1 MDVLS
6 AKGGGTSGNMMSR
19 RDFMVGAAT
28 MAVGKPGVIPAE
40 DEISAWQRDTEL
52 VSATTYSQYMADGDT
67 RGLVALERLE
77 AAAEKVLREAREAA
91 VHDVPAVWSV
101 YNMGYVVKTRE
112 SLFAI
117 DLVHRRDAEF
127 APMLDFALVTHN
139 HRDHWRSGFYR
150 AMDGAGKTVVSN
162 FLDNFGVRNWRRD
175 GGYTRARKVFK
186 FKDVEVRTSLVDH
199 NDYLVDFTT
208 AFEVKVGEWT
218 LFHTGDAGL
227 GTEHKLET
235 AWGRPDLWL
244 FFPGCGIDVKKAVG
258 KVAAKRVVFGH
269 LWELGHR
276 HGHKGRLDEP
286 LIRPRLVQAREAGCN
301 DVSLAF
307 WGDRI
312 A

>member
-1 MDVLS
+1 MNALS
-6 AKGGGTSGNMMSR
+6 TNGGVVRGGMMSR

-52 VSATTYSQYMADGDT
+52 VSAATYTQYMADGDT

-77 AAAEKVLREAREAA
+77 AAAEKVMREAREAA

-117 DLVHRRDAEF
+117 DLVHRRDSEF

-175 GGYTRARKVFK
+175 GGYTRAVKTFK
-186 FKDVEVRTSLVDH
+186 IKDVEIQKEPF
-199 NDYLVDFTT
+199 NKT
-208 AFEVKVGEWT
+208 AT
-218 LFHTGDAGL
+218 
-227 GTEHKLET
+227 HKIRRFLYE
-235 AWGRPDLWL
+235 
-244 FFPGCGIDVKKAVG
+244 KK
-258 KVAAKRVVFGH
+258 
-269 LWELGHR
+269 
-276 HGHKGRLDEP
+276 
-286 LIRPRLVQAREAGCN
+286 Q
-301 DVSLAF
+301 
-307 WGDRI
+307 
-312 A
+312 

>member
-1 MDVLS
+1 MDILS
-6 AKGGGTSGNMMSR
+6 TKGCGANGGMMSR

-28 MAVGKPGVIPAE
+28 MAAAKPGIVAE
-40 DEISAWQRDTEL
+40 GDEISVWQRDTEI
-52 VSATTYSQYMADGDT
+52 VSAPTYAQYLADGDT
-67 RGLVALERLE
+67 RGFAALERLE
-77 AAAEKVLREAREAA
+77 AAAEKVLREARETS

-139 HRDHWRSGFYR
+139 HRDHWRSVFYR

-175 GGYTRARKVFK
+175 GGYTRAKKVFK
-186 FKDVEVRTSLVDH
+186 FKDVEVRTSLIDH

-208 AFEVKVGEWT
+208 AFEIKVGDWK
-218 LFHTGDAGL
+218 LFHTGDSGF

-244 FFPGCGIDVKKAVG
+244 FFPGCGIDVEKAVG
-258 KVAAKRVVFGH
+258 KVCAKKIVFGH

-276 HGHKGRLDEP
+276 HGHEGRLDEP
-286 LIRPRLVQAREAGCN
+286 LIRPCLVRAREAGCK

-312 A
+312 V